1 MVDAEA
7 ESMYVKLMLRLYD
20 IIAQQKIQIQTMQ
33 ELLSKGKKETKT
45 NVGKSK
51 LSDSNNRLYYRCN
64 FFHIKKDGVQ

>member
-33 ELLSKGKKETKT
+33 ELLSKGKKETKS

-51 LSDSNNRLYYRCN
+51 LPSGNNS
-64 FFHIKKDGVQ
+64 

>member
-1 MVDAEA
+1 MVDTDA

-33 ELLSKGKKETKT
+33 ELLSKGKKETKS

-51 LSDSNNRLYYRCN
+51 LSDSHNR
-64 FFHIKKDGVQ
+64 

>member
-1 MVDAEA
+1 MVDTDAA
-7 ESMYVKLMLRLYD
+7 SMYVKLMLRLYD

-51 LSDSNNRLYYRCN
+51 LPSGNSR
-64 FFHIKKDGVQ
+64 

>member
-20 IIAQQKIQIQTMQ
+20 IIAQQKIQIQTLQ

-51 LSDSNNRLYYRCN
+51 LPSGNNR
-64 FFHIKKDGVQ
+64 

>member
-1 MVDAEA
+1 MVDTDA

-33 ELLSKGKKETKT
+33 ELLSKGKKDTKV

-51 LSDSNNRLYYRCN
+51 LSDSNSR
-64 FFHIKKDGVQ
+64 

>member
-1 MVDAEA
+1 MVDTDA

-20 IIAQQKIQIQTMQ
+20 IIAQQKIQIQAMQ

-51 LSDSNNRLYYRCN
+51 LPSGNSR
-64 FFHIKKDGVQ
+64 

>member
-1 MVDAEA
+1 MVDTDA

-33 ELLSKGKKETKT
+33 ELLSKGKKETKS

-51 LSDSNNRLYYRCN
+51 LPNRNTR
-64 FFHIKKDGVQ
+64 

>member
-7 ESMYVKLMLRLYD
+7 ESMYVKLLLRSYS
-20 IIAQQKIQIQTMQ
+20 IIEQQRQQIQSLQ

-51 LSDSNNRLYYRCN
+51 LPSGNNR
-64 FFHIKKDGVQ
+64 

>member
-20 IIAQQKIQIQTMQ
+20 IIANQKTQIQAMQ
-33 ELLSKGKKETKT
+33 ELLSKGKKDTKI

-51 LSDSNNRLYYRCN
+51 LSDSNSR
-64 FFHIKKDGVQ
+64 